1 MKNEV
6 RFGHLLTLMAILV
19 IPFGIWVKNVEVRSS
34 NHSAKITQNS
44 KDVIKAVEEVK
55 YIREDVKVIQDKQ
68 NVHYINILK
77 EISALRVDMQN
88 KKNRD

>member
-6 RFGHLLTLMAILV
+6 RFGHLLTIMAIFV
-19 IPFGIWVKNVEVRSS
+19 IPFGIWVKNVEVRFS
-34 NHSAKITQNS
+34 NDTAKIIQNS
-44 KDVIKAVEEVK
+44 KDVTKAVEEVK
-55 YIREDVKVIQDKQ
+55 YIREDVKLIQDKQ
-68 NVHYINILK
+68 NIHYINILK

>member
-6 RFGHLLTLMAILV
+6 RFGHLLAIISICV
-19 IPFGIWVKNVEVRSS
+19 IPFGIWVKNVEVRLSKDGE
-34 NHSAKITQNS
+34 KITQNS
-44 KDVIKAVEEVK
+44 KDVIKAVEEIK